1 MASAAKYFG
10 TYTDLRHTDDT
21 TEVKLD
27 GNYCA
32 IGRETDFVAEMR
44 VTSRGKERPRVTV
57 AATPKMAAGFL
68 EPQLAAQVLSMEED
82 GWDVHICP
90 SLVVFDKPKDRYIC
104 EVAIVAYP
112 AAQRAAFEPFTI
124 RLFERIAKGEHP
136 QVKLSAKQLAHV
148 EDSGGAWCKTESA
161 PRPKLP
167 KACAV
172 YKDRMTKTERMATQA
187 VKRPRGCYIAL
198 AVGVVLVALL
208 VFYIVSR

>member
-1 MASAAKYFG
+1 MARAATYFG
-10 TYTDLRHTDDT
+10 VYTTLRHTDDT

-27 GNYCA
+27 GNYCV
-32 IGRETDFVAEMR
+32 IGREADFVAEMR

-68 EPQLAAQVLSMEED
+68 EPQLAEKVVSMEEG

-90 SLVVFDKPKDRYIC
+90 SLVVFDKSKDRYTC
-104 EVAIVAYP
+104 EVAVVAFP
-112 AAQRAAFEPFTI
+112 GAERAAFEPFTI

-136 QVKLSAKQLAHV
+136 QPALSAKQLAQV
-148 EDSGGAWCKTESA
+148 RDSNGQWCKTEA
-161 PRPKLP
+161 AQRPKLP
-167 KACAV
+167 RACAV

-198 AVGVVLVALL
+198 VVGVVLVALL
-208 VFYIVSR
+208 VVYMVSR